1 MRLPPYDL
9 AMFEQLFGG
18 VVAAALG
25 LSLAASCGLRAFLPL
40 LVLGVAGR
48 VGGDSLNLIQGEAF
62 EWIKST
68 PALIAL
74 SVAVVVEV
82 LADKV
87 PALDHLLDV
96 IQAPVRTGAGMLA
109 AAAVAGHLP
118 MWATAT
124 LALIAGGGALSVHAG
139 KSALRVGS
147 TATTAGTA
155 NPLISIAEDI
165 ACLGL
170 SVLSILL
177 GAAVV
182 CLALFVL
189 VALIFVF
196 VKWRARRAARKE
208 LAEENQAPPET
219 G

>member
-1 MRLPPYDL
+1 
-9 AMFEQLFGG
+9 MFEQLMGG

-40 LVLGVAGR
+40 LVLGLAGR
-48 VGGDSLNLIQGEAF
+48 LGGDSLNLIQGEAF

-68 PALIAL
+68 PALISL

-118 MWATAT
+118 MWATAV
-124 LALIAGGGALSVHAG
+124 LALVAGGGALSVHAG
-139 KSALRVGS
+139 KSALRLGS
-147 TATTAGTA
+147 TATTGGTA
-155 NPLISIAEDI
+155 NPLISIVEDV
-165 ACLGL
+165 ACLAMSL
-170 SVLSILL
+170 AAVLL

-182 CLALFVL
+182 CLAFGVL
-189 VALIFVF
+189 GFLIFVL
-196 VKWRARRAARKE
+196 VKWRARRAARKAL
-208 LAEENQAPPET
+208 LAEGGEVPKPDSPPPAAS

>member
-1 MRLPPYDL
+1 MIPR
-9 AMFEQLFGG
+9 MFEQLFGG

-40 LVLGVAGR
+40 LVLGLAGR
-48 VGGDSLNLIQGEAF
+48 LGGESLDLIRGEAF
-62 EWIKST
+62 EWIEST
-68 PALIAL
+68 PALISL
-74 SVAVVVEV
+74 SVAVTVEV
-82 LADKV
+82 LADKI

-124 LALIAGGGALSVHAG
+124 LAIVAGGGALSVHAG

-155 NPLISIAEDI
+155 NPLISIAEDV

-170 SVLSILL
+170 SLLSILL
-177 GAAVV
+177 GAAVI

-189 VALIFVF
+189 AALIFVF
-196 VKWRARRAARKE
+196 VKWRARRKARQE
-208 LAEENQAPPET
+208 LLAEAEPPNE
-219 G
+219 

>member
-1 MRLPPYDL
+1 MISP
-9 AMFEQLFGG
+9 MFEQIFGG

-40 LVLGVAGR
+40 LVLGLAGR
-48 VGGDSLNLIQGEAF
+48 LGGDSLNLIQGEAF

-68 PALIAL
+68 PALISL

-118 MWATAT
+118 MWATAS

-155 NPLISIAEDI
+155 NPLISVVEDI

-182 CLALFVL
+182 CLAGFMLAAVIFVL
-189 VALIFVF
+189 

-208 LAEENQAPPET
+208 LLEENPPPPEA
-219 G
+219 